1 MKDDRKLRGLYQKV
15 IEGAASSDEQALVAR
30 WLDQLDTDEGMD
42 EQAADEWKARSIAE
56 LQKAIKP
63 PIPIQSRARKFVWVA
78 SAVVVLLVAV
88 TALLIRFYN
97 QQPTEVKTSSQ
108 VLAYTEHSTTAG
120 QRKLL
125 TLADGSRIWLGN
137 VSTVR
142 YPKDFQPGK
151 REVFLEGQAFFEVS
165 PDSTR
170 PFLVHT
176 GGLNVRVLGTSFN
189 VKSYS
194 DEGVQTVSVATG
206 KVSVKPTND
215 GQEWM
220 LEKGQQVSYH
230 LATKKGVMQETDL
243 SAALNWKD
251 GELIF
256 RDMSLDEIAVQL
268 ERWYGVTITIASPS
282 VNNRQLSLS
291 VKDEPLQAV
300 LKMLSLAGDFRFEI
314 RGNHVRI
321 WK

>member
-1 MKDDRKLRGLYQKV
+1 MKDDKKLRRLYQKV
-15 IEGAASSDEQALVAR
+15 IEGTASPDEQALVAR

-42 EQAADEWKARSIAE
+42 KQAAEEWKARSIAE
-56 LQKAIKP
+56 LRKAIKP
-63 PIPIQSRARKFVWVA
+63 PIPIQSRTRKFVWAA
-78 SAVVVLLVAV
+78 SAAAVLLFAIA
-88 TALLIRFYN
+88 TLIIRFYS
-97 QQPTEVKTSSQ
+97 QQPIGVEAGSQ
-108 VLAYTEHSTTAG
+108 VLVYTEHSTIAG

-125 TLADGSRIWLGN
+125 KLADGSRVWLGN
-137 VSTVR
+137 VSTIR
-142 YPKDFQPGK
+142 YPKDFQPDK

-165 PDSTR
+165 PDSIR

-176 GGLNVRVLGTSFN
+176 DGLDVRVLGTSFN

-194 DEGVQTVSVATG
+194 NEGVQTVSVATG

-215 GQEWM
+215 RQEWM

-230 LATKKGVMQETDL
+230 SATKKGVMQETDL
-243 SAALNWKD
+243 SEALNWKD

-256 RDMSLDEIAVQL
+256 RDMPLEEIAMQL

-300 LKMLSLAGDFRFEI
+300 LKMLSLAGDFHFEI
-314 RGNHVRI
+314 RGNHVKI